1 MQLSSKSIRREIKY
15 KVFLKDIGHLY
26 SWLYSSSGFRKSY
39 KDRGVNSL
47 YFDTPTYDFA
57 SSNMSG
63 ESKRIKVRARWYS
76 EIGDRFIDSYISPAK
91 TFNFEVKRK
100 ENSLSDKL
108 LIGKHDASSTDNY
121 AKRSMLLTKEL
132 NKLKNVEPVLC
143 GMNLQGTVFINYQR
157 EYYEN
162 LLFPNIRLTVDK
174 NIYYGESNPFN
185 RLLLLSRDYLTVEL
199 KFKPEDSSNV
209 DLIMREFPCRQVR
222 SSKFLA
228 AIAQIKQ
235 VSY

>member
-1 MQLSSKSIRREIKY
+1 MKLSNESIRKEIKY
-15 KVFLKDIGHLY
+15 KVFLKDVGQLY
-26 SWLYSSSGFRKSY
+26 SWLYSSSGFRRSF

-47 YFDTPTYDFA
+47 YFDTSTYDFA

-76 EIGDRFIDSYISPAK
+76 ELDDKFIDSYTSSSK

-108 LIGKHDASSTDNY
+108 LIGKLETRSHNNFT
-121 AKRSMLLTKEL
+121 KRTMLLKDEL
-132 NKLKNVEPVLC
+132 NKFKNLEPVLC
-143 GMNLQGTVFINYQR
+143 NFDLHDTVFISYQR

-162 LLFPNIRLTVDK
+162 LLFPNIRLTIDK
-174 NIYYGESNPFN
+174 NIYYGDSNPFN
-185 RLLLLSRDYLTVEL
+185 RLLLLSRDYLIVEL
-199 KFKPEDSSNV
+199 KFKLEDSLNV
-209 DLIMREFPCRQVR
+209 DLIMKDFPCRQVR

-228 AIAQIKQ
+228 AISQIKQ

>member
-1 MQLSSKSIRREIKY
+1 MQLSSKSIRKEIKY

-26 SWLYSSSGFRKSY
+26 SWLYSSSGFRRSY

-76 EIGDRFIDSYISPAK
+76 EIDDGFMDSYISPAK

-108 LIGKHDASSTDNY
+108 LIGKLETGSGDDY
-121 AKRSMLLTKEL
+121 AKRSMLLTK
-132 NKLKNVEPVLC
+132 K
-143 GMNLQGTVFINYQR
+143 T
-157 EYYEN
+157 
-162 LLFPNIRLTVDK
+162 
-174 NIYYGESNPFN
+174 
-185 RLLLLSRDYLTVEL
+185 
-199 KFKPEDSSNV
+199 
-209 DLIMREFPCRQVR
+209 
-222 SSKFLA
+222 
-228 AIAQIKQ
+228 
-235 VSY
+235 